1 MLIVI
6 LNIIGLILI
15 LFSIYIIRK
24 DFSSEKALIDDLNK
38 VEESVKEYYDLT
50 EEIIENFDEMID
62 NKLEMMNS
70 DKNPKNNV
78 QILNLDKNS
87 GDNVIHE
94 IKSNSYPT
102 YINPNHKK
110 ILELQSIGLT
120 ENEIAKK
127 LNKGIREI
135 EIVLKIYGN
144 KK

>member
-102 YINPNHKK
+102 DINPNHKK